1 MPFQTE
7 YAVEFLTNVIKEK
20 NVSNIFDSNVMS
32 QLNFS
37 EKSHLID
44 FVYNQGLVEMN
55 SLNESMKK
63 MLGHDLEDIL
73 IYCMFNQEKCYAND
87 FEWSFHRLLIHLRL
101 TK

>member
-7 YAVEFLTNVIKEK
+7 YAVEFLTHLIKEK
-20 NVSNIFDSNVMS
+20 KVSNILESNAVS

-55 SLNESMKK
+55 SLNDSMKK
-63 MLGHDLEDIL
+63 KLGHGLEDLL
-73 IYCMFNQEKCYAND
+73 IDCMFNQEKCTVND
-87 FEWSFHRLLIHLRL
+87 FEWSFHR
-101 TK
+101 